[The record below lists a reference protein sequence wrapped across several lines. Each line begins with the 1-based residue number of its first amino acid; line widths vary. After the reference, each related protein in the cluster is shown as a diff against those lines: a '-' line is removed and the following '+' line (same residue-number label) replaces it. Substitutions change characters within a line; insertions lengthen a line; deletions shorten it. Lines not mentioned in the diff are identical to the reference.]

1 MPLYLPSYG
10 ERPPNVRIAVLRRC
24 ASLALALVIVQG
36 CAGPNDGF
44 AKSYDLV

>member
-1 MPLYLPSYG
+1 
-10 ERPPNVRIAVLRRC
+10 VRITVLRRC
-24 ASLALALVIVQG
+24 ASLALVIVQG